1 MRRSRPYLTAAGA
14 EPPSSRRPAAMPPLH
29 SRPQPSNKPFKQRK
43 NFGKGF
49 CFPENSVKLE
59 DGSSCDLLVLHPA
72 TRKQEVAGIRSKFP
86 NKIPVSERPQRG
98 AGTGCSAALS
108 RSEPVLSPAGH
119 HRALRQGEISPPAG
133 QNQVP
138 GAARA
143 HHDAVRH
150 HHQVN
155 SPVGPT

>member
-1 MRRSRPYLTAAGA
+1 
-14 EPPSSRRPAAMPPLH
+14 MP
-29 SRPQPSNKPFKQRK
+29 PQPSNQPSNQPFKQRK
-43 NFGKGF
+43 NFGKSF
-49 CFPENSVKLE
+49 CFPGKPLKRGEVFRWSCC
-59 DGSSCDLLVLHPA
+59 SSSAA

-86 NKIPVSERPQRG
+86 NKIPVSARPQRG
-98 AGTGCSAALS
+98 PGTG
-108 RSEPVLSPAGH
+108 RPDPVLPPAGH
-119 HRALRQGEISPPAG
+119 HRALRQREISPSAG

-155 SPVGPT
+155 SPVGADQKSGPSGMELKVLLEETCNPDKEN

>member
-1 MRRSRPYLTAAGA
+1 MCSCA
-14 EPPSSRRPAAMPPLH
+14 SSA
-29 SRPQPSNKPFKQRK
+29 
-43 NFGKGF
+43 
-49 CFPENSVKLE
+49 
-59 DGSSCDLLVLHPA
+59 A

-86 NKIPVSERPQRG
+86 NKIPVSERPRRG
-98 AGTGCSAALS
+98 AGTGCSD
-108 RSEPVLSPAGH
+108 PVLSPAGH
-119 HRALRQGEISPPAG
+119 HRALRQREISASAG

-155 SPVGPT
+155 SPGGDLGVQESNPSAWEVLLEETWSPGTRLLLLDPAKVCLRAVSDFSLTGSLNVTFLGNMYF